1 MEQPEIRDTD
11 PGRDRGRGLRSGLL
25 AAGAAFG
32 MTLAGLGIASAQT
45 DGTTTV
51 PDAPAATE
59 EARPHH
65 GPGHARGASL
75 SVAAEALGMT
85 HDELHTALA
94 SGQSIAQVAESKGV
108 ALQKVVDAL
117 VADARAKLAEAVTAG
132 RLPQA
137 QADEKGAALT
147 ERITAMVN
155 RTGLR
160 GPGGHGGH
168 HHGPGGPGPDA
179 TPGGT
184 TS

>member
-1 MEQPEIRDTD
+1 MEQPEIRDAD
-11 PGRDRGRGLRSGLL
+11 PGRGRGRGLRSGLL

-51 PDAPAATE
+51 PDALAATE
-59 EARPHH
+59 GARPHH
-65 GPGHARGASL
+65 GPGHGTGAGL

-117 VADARAKLAEAVTAG
+117 VADARARLAEAVTAG
-132 RLPQA
+132 RLTQA
-137 QADEKGAALT
+137 QADEKGAELT

-155 RTGLR
+155 RTGC
-160 GPGGHGGH
+160 GGGGGH
-168 HHGPGGPGPDA
+168 HHGPGGPVPDA
-179 TPGGT
+179 ATGGT

>member
-1 MEQPEIRDTD
+1 MELPEIRDAD
-11 PGRDRGRGLRSGLL
+11 PGRGRGRGLRSGLL

-45 DGTTTV
+45 DGTTTI

-65 GPGHARGASL
+65 GPGHGRGAGL

-94 SGQSIAQVAESKGV
+94 SGQSIAQVAEAKGV
-108 ALQKVVDAL
+108 ALQTVVDAL
-117 VADARAKLAEAVTAG
+117 VADAKARLAEAVTAG
-132 RLPQA
+132 RITRA
-137 QADEKGAALT
+137 QADEKAADLT
-147 ERITAMVN
+147 ERITDMVN
-155 RTGLR
+155 RTGC
-160 GPGGHGGH
+160 GGGH
-168 HHGPGGPGPDA
+168 HHGPGGPVPDA
-179 TPGGT
+179 TTGGT